1 MEVFF
6 EMMIKQKNKFIDSF
20 ERVIVGSKTSGTT
33 QTLSKAPI
41 GTVYRKVYNNN
52 IDDDSYSESVYE
64 GIQRLLQEPST
75 TLWAQDTYVFSS
87 QEYIDCEVLLTEF
100 STFSYR

>member
-6 EMMIKQKNKFIDSF
+6 EMMIKQRNKFIDSF
-20 ERVIVGSKTSGTT
+20 ERVIVGSETSGTT
-33 QTLSKAPI
+33 QTLSKAPV
-41 GTVYRKVYNNN
+41 GTVYEKVYDNN

-87 QEYIDCEVLLTEF
+87 QEYIDCQVFLVKSLTL
-100 STFSYR
+100 SYD

>member
-1 MEVFF
+1 MV
-6 EMMIKQKNKFIDSF
+6 IRKNKFINSF
-20 ERVIVGSKTSGTT
+20 LRVIVGSETSGTT

-41 GTVYRKVYNNN
+41 GTVYEKVYNNN

-64 GIQRLLQEPST
+64 GIQRLIQEPST

-87 QEYIDCEVLLTEF
+87 QEYVNCQVYSYDCD
-100 STFSYR
+100 